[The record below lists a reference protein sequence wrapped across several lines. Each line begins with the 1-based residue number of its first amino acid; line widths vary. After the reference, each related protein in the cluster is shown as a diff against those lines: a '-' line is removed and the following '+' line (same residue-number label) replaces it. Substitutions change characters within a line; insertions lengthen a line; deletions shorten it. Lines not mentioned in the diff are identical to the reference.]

1 MNVYK
6 RLTATLVFAAL
17 SVFTIGPSAYS
28 NEIGLTFPSGTS
40 QFSSGSFQS
49 VATTTGVTPA
59 ISGGTA
65 DADLRVTVDATN
77 SGLLRLDTTTGVTA
91 SDTYTLTDFNSG
103 SNGLAV
109 ISFVGKQADVSSAL
123 GSLEFKKL
131 AVGDSVI
138 SVSVSE
144 GTGLVVGNS
153 YYQVVTASGGIDWL
167 DASKAALATSI
178 PSTVDGTSCQG
189 YLTTVTSADEQAA
202 IYEKVGTSSWIGGS
216 DQLSFV
222 NHAIDF
228 VNNNDSGSATFSA
241 QDDDGDGNVIE
252 HVEGK
257 FFWVFGPERGQQI
270 SLDNSDGSV
279 LDTIPDGY
287 PGTGFQVG
295 RDINKD
301 LTSVDDPNLL
311 VSPASAHVYQN
322 WSDSVEP
329 NDYNNGTPGEDAI
342 QLFAN
347 GTWNDLPTT
356 GSTLTQYIVEYG
368 GLVATDG
375 FQSDAANVNLE
386 TLSHVGEIG
395 ECIPAV
401 VQSTKTASFTAD
413 VDTLPGSP
421 TGVSA
426 TSAEGETTVSW
437 TAPGSDGGSS
447 VTGYKIEISVD
458 GGAYSVK
465 TADTSSSSTSIVY
478 SDLIAES
485 SYTFKVSAIN
495 AIGTSTA
502 SSESSAVTH
511 TVAPDAPPYD
521 GPIITNLSMKMMIED
536 TEVSL
541 LVSGIRL
548 DRVTGITV
556 DEKDASFSNQTESQ
570 LLVHFPKLEPGIK
583 DLKISWGSG
592 LVTHVRALDVR
603 ESEPESISVTE
614 KLNAGSFKGYVALYA
629 KGYEGHRLSAKV
641 GKDWVI
647 VDALESD
654 FERIVE
660 YTGVGYQILVRMYV
674 DSEWI
679 KTVPLTTK

>member
-1 MNVYK
+1 M
-6 RLTATLVFAAL
+6 
-17 SVFTIGPSAYS
+17 
-28 NEIGLTFPSGTS
+28 
-40 QFSSGSFQS
+40 
-49 VATTTGVTPA
+49 
-59 ISGGTA
+59 
-65 DADLRVTVDATN
+65 TVDAT
-77 SGLLRLDTTTGVTA
+77 SGGLLRLDTTTGVTA
-91 SDTYTLTDFNSG
+91 ADTYTLTDFNSG

-144 GTGLVVGNS
+144 RTGLVVGNS

-178 PSTVDGTSCQG
+178 PSIVDGTSCQG

-202 IYEKVGTSSWIGGS
+202 IYEKVGTASWIGGS
-216 DQLSFV
+216 DQLNLV

-228 VNNNDSGSATFSA
+228 VNNNDSGSATFSS
-241 QDDDGDGNVIE
+241 QDDEGGGNLSY
-252 HVEGK
+252 VEGK

-270 SLDNSDGSV
+270 SLDNTDGSA
-279 LDTIPDGY
+279 LDAVPDGY
-287 PGTGFQVG
+287 PRSEFQVG

-301 LTSVDDPNLL
+301 LTSDDDPNLL

-322 WSDSVEP
+322 WSGSGEP

-342 QLFAN
+342 QLFGN

-356 GSTLTQYIVEYG
+356 GSTLTKYIVEYG
-368 GLVATDG
+368 GLLATDG

-386 TLSHVGEIG
+386 TLSHVGETG
-395 ECIPAV
+395 DCTPAV

-426 TSAEGETTVSW
+426 ISAEGETTVSW
-437 TAPGSDGGSS
+437 TAPGSDGGSP

-478 SDLIAES
+478 SDLTAES
-485 SYTFKVSAIN
+485 AYTFKVSAIN

-511 TVAPDAPPYD
+511 TVAPEAPPYD
-521 GPIITNLSMKMMIED
+521 GPIITNLSMTRMIED

-541 LVSGIRL
+541 VVSGIRL
-548 DRVTGITV
+548 DKVTGITV
-556 DEKDASFSNQTESQ
+556 DEKDALFTNQTESR

-592 LVTHVRALDVR
+592 LVIHVRALDVR

-647 VDALESD
+647 VDALGSD

-660 YTGVGYQILVRMYV
+660 YTGVGYKILVRIYL
-674 DSEWI
+674 DSKWI